1 MGNPVERRNPLPPG
15 VYWQDFF
22 TPPAGPKGGT
32 IADFQ
37 TWLAAN
43 RGSVT
48 TLKTVESTTERGLQ
62 LWALFRVSAPV
73 QWDAV
78 RFGFPTIAPKGTATT
93 EDEVI
98 QRPDPEPDVA
108 EQLKEA
114 LSPAGFTRLA
124 GEVLVVAVAVVG
136 AVASIKYLPGRRRR

>member
-1 MGNPVERRNPLPPG
+1 MALERRNPLPPG

-37 TWLAAN
+37 TWLAGQ

-48 TLKTVESTTERGLQ
+48 TLKTTESTTERGLQ
-62 LWALFRVSAPV
+62 MWALFRVTAPV

-78 RFGFPTIAPKGTATT
+78 RFGFPTIAPRGAATS

-114 LSPAGFTRLA
+114 LSPASFIGLA
-124 GEVLVVAVAVVG
+124 GEAFAVVVAVVG
-136 AVASIKYLPGRRRR
+136 FVASIKYLPGRRRR